1 MYQTIVDE
9 RHLATLRAYWKQHQM
24 FPSMAKLCSVLGLSS
39 TSSVFALIGRLCD
52 AGFLERTEG
61 RVAPT
66 RQFFGRPLVGSVR
79 AGLPESQG
87 QDLPE
92 LLAIDDY
99 LVEAPNRTVLCRVK
113 GDSMRD
119 AGMLDGD
126 LAVVERGRPTKPG
139 DIVVAAVDEE
149 LTVKTL
155 RLGADGAFF
164 LEPANPDYPAIR
176 PHGSLEIIG
185 VVIGLVRRYAA

>member
-1 MYQTIVDE
+1 MADE
-9 RHLATLRAYWKQHQM
+9 RHLATLRAYWKTHQA
-24 FPSMAKLCSVLGLSS
+24 FPSMAKLCTVLGLSS

-52 AGFLERTEG
+52 AGFLERIDG

-66 RQFFGRPLVGSVR
+66 RNFFGRPLVGSIR
-79 AGLPESQG
+79 AGPPEIQG

-92 LLAIDDY
+92 LLTIDDY
-99 LVEAPNRTVLCRVK
+99 LVASPNRTVLCRVK

-126 LAVVERGRPTKPG
+126 LVVVERGRPTRPG
-139 DIVVAAVDEE
+139 DIVVAAVDED

-155 RLGADGAFF
+155 RLTKDGAFY
-164 LEPANPDYPAIR
+164 LEPANPDHPAIHPR
-176 PHGSLEIIG
+176 GSLEIIG
-185 VVIGLVRRYAA
+185 VVIGLVRKYAA